1 MWTDAFQVMI
11 MYSALVAYLALGSA
25 NEGGW
30 AAVWQTAQERGRV
43 EFFNIDS
50 SVYERHTIWS
60 LFIGGSIMWLVIYAV
75 NQSQVQRCLSSPTK
89 LSAQMALWVN
99 APGLAL
105 FLLLSALCGL
115 LILARYTDCDPLSAG
130 NGGMNE

>member
-11 MYSALVAYLALGSA
+11 MYSALVAYLALGST

-50 SVYERHTIWS
+50 SIYERHTIWS

-75 NQSQVQRCLSSPTK
+75 NQSQV
-89 LSAQMALWVN
+89 M
-99 APGLAL
+99 
-105 FLLLSALCGL
+105 
-115 LILARYTDCDPLSAG
+115 
-130 NGGMNE
+130 